1 MPPVRDGK
9 SGLLLIMVY
18 DVIQKFSSV
27 YTRLNMRRR
36 SSAMAKQALFLPPNT
51 ILCSQAV
58 PGAKTSVVVEIF
70 STISDE
76 ASLNIHTTNFKYR

>member
-9 SGLLLIMVY
+9 SGLLLTMVY

-58 PGAKTSVVVEIF
+58 PGAKTSG
-70 STISDE
+70 D
-76 ASLNIHTTNFKYR
+76 AWWLRYLALYRMKLV